1 MLTVLT
7 QKRTISFTCSSLRQ
21 QRLQFRPPL
30 EEIRARYY
38 REMRKFICIPNL
50 FRGVGD
56 DVSVYPIMIDQ
67 NASGFSTVYRKA
79 EDLFGRLAAVQV
91 QFKDWVVLGSIDLD
105 QLVDRH
111 LENVPDWERNFRAL
125 KARGREAEKLTS

>member
-1 MLTVLT
+1 M
-7 QKRTISFTCSSLRQ
+7 
-21 QRLQFRPPL
+21 

-38 REMRKFICIPNL
+38 REMRKFICIPNH

-56 DVSVYPIMIDQ
+56 DTSVYPIMIDQ
-67 NASGFSTVYRKA
+67 NVSGFSTVYRKA
-79 EDLFGRLAAVQV
+79 EDLFERLAAVQD
-91 QFKDWVVLGSIDLD
+91 QFREWVVLGTINLE

-125 KARGREAEKLTS
+125 KARGREAEKLPS